1 MRLAHLADCHLG
13 ARLYH
18 RAAPGGFN
26 QREQDVADAFDRAID
41 DVIAQA
47 PDVVLV
53 AGDLFHR
60 VAPTN
65 TATLAAYRGFRRLRE
80 ALPDAP
86 VILIAGNHDAPRAT
100 ETGSPL
106 TLLAELGLHIATDR
120 VGDFAFP
127 ALDLVV
133 RAVPHPAL
141 LTSQPGDWSGAPT
154 GAGTTILM
162 VHGEAEGVFTKGE
175 DEVEYGGAFLP
186 RFALVGGGWSYVAL
200 GHYHV
205 AHEIGPM
212 CWYAGAT
219 DYVSSNVWG
228 ELRDEVKYEVQ
239 GKGWLL
245 VDLDYETVE
254 HRPVRL
260 NRRFLEL
267 EPVAG
272 DGLTAAELDQAIAA
286 RVAAAEPIDGQIVRL
301 RVEGVERATQREM
314 NHAVLRALQTRAL
327 DFRLDIR
334 RPEVR
339 TAGGG
344 VSGRS
349 GKPLEEMLAD
359 FLAKRAYPADV
370 DPALIAARGKQMFT
384 EASEAYLEAIG
395 KG

>member
-1 MRLAHLADCHLG
+1 MRIAHLADCHLG

-26 QREQDVADAFDRAID
+26 RREQDVADAFGRVID

-47 PDVVLV
+47 PDLVLV

-80 ALPDAP
+80 ALPDTP
-86 VILIAGNHDAPRAT
+86 IVLIAGNHDAPRAT

-106 TLLAELGLHIATDR
+106 SILAELGIDVAADREATFFYER
-120 VGDFAFP
+120 
-127 ALDLVV
+127 LETYV
-133 RAVPHPAL
+133 RAVPHAAL
-141 LTSQPGDWSGAPT
+141 LTDRPSLRNDVPLGRYQ
-154 GAGTTILM
+154 IL
-162 VHGEAEGVFTKGE
+162 VIHGEAEGVFVKGE

-186 RFALVGGGWSYVAL
+186 REDLLSGWSYVAL

-228 ELRDEVKYEVQ
+228 EIRDEAKYEVQ

-301 RVEGVERATQREM
+301 RVEGVERTTQREL
-314 NHAVLRALQTRAL
+314 NHAVLRALQARAL

-339 TAGGG
+339 AVGGM
-344 VSGRS
+344 SGRS
-349 GKPLEEMLAD
+349 GKPLEDMLAD

-370 DPALIAARGKQMFT
+370 DPAAVQARGRQLFA
-384 EASEAYLEAIG
+384 EASEAYLEGTG